1 MYNVFIKNN
10 SICSLSESYS
20 LITEYNIIN
29 EEAESKGVKKYLEAV
44 KQWFTKLW
52 ESIKNKIKNMTSISK
67 LDDIDVT
74 KLSSSG
80 GAYKNIEVDILDYD
94 KLQRYFREC
103 LVAFAKITVL
113 TFTDDDVKD
122 SIQNIE
128 SLTASLDENITKE
141 KIVQHLSIK
150 KGDNVSGDTLKKIKD
165 NKDRTEANKMIL
177 EVATECEKYTN
188 GHIKIME
195 KKIEGNSDAQS
206 VANLK
211 KLINTIQKFN
221 TKYASKITMV
231 TKF

>member
-10 SICSLSESYS
+10 SICSVSESYS

-44 KQWFTKLW
+44 KQWFKKLW
-52 ESIKNKIKNMTSISK
+52 ESIKNKIKNMTSVSK

-103 LVAFAKITVL
+103 ILAFAKMTVL

-150 KGDNVSGDTLKKIKD
+150 KGDKVSGDTLKKIKD
-165 NKDRTEANKMIL
+165 NKNRTEANKMIL

-188 GHIKIME
+188 DHIKRME

-211 KLINTIQKFN
+211 KLINTIQKVN

>member
-29 EEAESKGVKKYLEAV
+29 EEAELRGIKKYIEAI
-44 KQWFTKLW
+44 KEWFKKLW
-52 ESIKNKIKNMTSISK
+52 KSVKDNIKNMTSVSK

-103 LVAFAKITVL
+103 ILAFAKTTAL
-113 TFTDDDVKD
+113 TFTDNDVKN

-150 KGDNVSGDTLKKIKD
+150 KGDKVFGDTLKKIKD
-165 NKDRTEANKMIL
+165 NKNRTEANKMIL

-188 GHIKIME
+188 DHIKRME